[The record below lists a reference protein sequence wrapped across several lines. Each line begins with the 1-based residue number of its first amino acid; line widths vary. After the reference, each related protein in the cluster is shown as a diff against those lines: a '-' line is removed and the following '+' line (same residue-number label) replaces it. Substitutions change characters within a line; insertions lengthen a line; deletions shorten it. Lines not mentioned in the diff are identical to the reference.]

1 MSFFRKIPLAIKYLF
16 DGEIPFR
23 KKLWVLFGLI
33 YLISPIDLI
42 PAPVLGLSIIDDLVL
57 ITFIIN
63 KMSSDLDKY
72 KVTLE
77 RRKKEKDIKE
87 NIIEN
92 VDYDIKDDKTK

>member
-1 MSFFRKIPLAIKYLF
+1 MSFFGKIPLAIKYLF
-16 DGEIPFR
+16 DGEVPFR

-33 YLISPIDLI
+33 YFISPIDLI

-72 KVTLE
+72 KINLE
-77 RRKKEKDIKE
+77 RRKKEKDIKKD
-87 NIIEN
+87 IIED
-92 VDYDIKDDKTK
+92 VDYDIKDDNPK

>member
-16 DGEIPFR
+16 DGEVPFR

-33 YLISPIDLI
+33 YFISPIDLI

-72 KVTLE
+72 KINLE
-77 RRKKEKDIKE
+77 RRKKEKDIKKD
-87 NIIEN
+87 IIED
-92 VDYDIKDDKTK
+92 VDYDIKDDNPK